1 MEGLTGSRDRKAPR
15 AQTYPEGFL
24 SPDEHKQ
31 DFSYR
36 FPTSMVPTAVSYRRS
51 AIHLLPTAV
60 CQLASLPVANTKR
73 HPDLRKSILTVPASS
88 TSRRIPAIT
97 CSQRGNGAFSVVL
110 RGLIDSQPFSIVAI
124 PPSLFCQHLFQP
136 ITSFQHFFLRLAESP
151 SCFRVISFHWQRIV
165 RGIEGEPSEGV
176 RKAAG
181 KAPSNFSLNLEGG

>member
-1 MEGLTGSRDRKAPR
+1 MGGLPGLPNKKPSGRRPTRR
-15 AQTYPEGFL
+15 AFSVLTNTNRTFPIV
-24 SPDEHKQ
+24 SPLPW
-31 DFSYR
+31 SL
-36 FPTSMVPTAVSYRRS
+36 PLS
-51 AIHLLPTAV
+51 AINDQRSTCCLLPSAD
-60 CQLASLPVANTKR
+60 SLPPPFPNTKR

-110 RGLIDSQPFSIVAI
+110 SGLIDSQPFSIVAI
-124 PPSLFCQHLFQP
+124 PPSLSCQHLFQP

-181 KAPSNFSLNLEGG
+181 KAPSNFSLNLLG